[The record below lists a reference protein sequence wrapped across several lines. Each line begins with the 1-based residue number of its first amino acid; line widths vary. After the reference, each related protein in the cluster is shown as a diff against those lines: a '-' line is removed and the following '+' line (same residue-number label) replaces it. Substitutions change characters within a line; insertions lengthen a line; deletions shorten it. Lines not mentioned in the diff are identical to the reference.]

1 MIKTTKSGKIQCE
14 CPGCQRVATVQSIA
28 PHVHFLD
35 KRTFQ
40 CEAHFATARGLVF
53 QSRSERGWTAT
64 PEMVTVAFDY
74 VAHKSINEVW
84 GHRVQ
89 EVK

>member
-1 MIKTTKSGKIQCE
+1 MKTTKSGKVACE
-14 CPGCQRVATVQSIA
+14 CPGCGRVATVLSIA
-28 PHVHFLD
+28 PHVQFLNKD
-35 KRTFQ
+35 TYH
-40 CEAHFATARGLVF
+40 CEAHFASASGLVF

-64 PEMVTVAFDY
+64 AEVVTVAFDY
-74 VAHKSINEVW
+74 VARKPVNEVW